1 MSTFLKKRLLLPL
14 LFVGIT
20 LGALVGGCGK
30 EEQIKVSDTRFSM
43 DTFVK
48 IDAYSDK
55 PGEARLAVD
64 DAMQTFQKIAAATDR
79 YSDGGP
85 GSLYEANLK
94 AASAPVQVAPQ
105 LASLLGYLQQK
116 PDQQLDISIAPVV
129 DLWQLARSQTALP
142 SQTKMDE
149 ALRHVG
155 REKYSFDPASKT
167 LRYSDPATRLDLG
180 AVAKGYAV
188 DAAAATLKKHSAV
201 TCALVNAGGNIKAV
215 GNKPGNMPWRVAVQH
230 PRDPEAFLGTVML
243 TDGQAAATSGDYQR
257 YYEVDGIRYHH
268 LLDAQTGQ
276 PSRLHQSVTVIA
288 ESALD
293 ADYYSTL
300 FFLLPTPGINAHLAN
315 NASLNVVVVEN
326 DGSIFISEGLSKTW
340 QPAKGV

>member
-1 MSTFLKKRLLLPL
+1 
-14 LFVGIT
+14 
-20 LGALVGGCGK
+20 
-30 EEQIKVSDTRFSM
+30 
-43 DTFVK
+43 
-48 IDAYSDK
+48 
-55 PGEARLAVD
+55 
-64 DAMQTFQKIAAATDR
+64 MQTFQKIAAATDR

-129 DLWQLARSQTALP
+129 DLWQLARRQTALP

-149 ALRHVG
+149 ALRMWA
-155 REKYSFDPASKT
+155 EKNTALTRPAKT

-276 PSRLHQSVTVIA
+276 PSAAAPS
-288 ESALD
+288 
-293 ADYYSTL
+293 
-300 FFLLPTPGINAHLAN
+300 LLPLSPSRPWTPIIILLYSFYCRHR
-315 NASLNVVVVEN
+315 ASTPIWL
-326 DGSIFISEGLSKTW
+326 TT
-340 QPAKGV
+340 PAST

>member
-1 MSTFLKKRLLLPL
+1 MSTFLKKRFLLPL
-14 LFVGIT
+14 LLVGIT

-94 AASAPVQVAPQ
+94 AANTPVQVAPQ

-276 PSRLHQSVTVIA
+276 PSRLHQSITVIA

>member
-1 MSTFLKKRLLLPL
+1 MNTVLKKRFLLPL
-14 LFVGIT
+14 LLVGIT
-20 LGALVGGCGK
+20 MGTLASCGGK
-30 EEQIKVSDTRFSM
+30 EEPLKVSDTRFSM

-64 DAMQTFQKIAAATDR
+64 DAMQTFQNIAAATDR
-79 YSDGGP
+79 YNDGGP

-94 AASAPVQVAPQ
+94 AASAPVKVLPQ
-105 LASLLGYLQQK
+105 LAKLLGYLQQK
-116 PDQQLDISIAPVV
+116 PVEQLDISIAPVV
-129 DLWQLARSQTALP
+129 DLWQLARSQTVLP
-142 SQTKMDE
+142 SQPKIDE

-155 REKYSFDPASKT
+155 RDKYNFDAVGQT
-167 LRYSDPATRLDLG
+167 LYYSDPATKLDLG

-188 DAAAATLKKHSAV
+188 DAAAATLKKHSSI

-230 PRDPEAFLGTVML
+230 PRDPDAFLGTVML

-257 YYEVDGIRYHH
+257 YYEVDGVRYHH

-300 FFLLPTPGINAHLAN
+300 FFLLPTPGIKTHLTN
-315 NASLNVVVVEN
+315 NSSLNVVVVEN
-326 DGSIFISEGLSKTW
+326 DGSIFISSGLNKTW
-340 QPAKGV
+340 QPAEGV